1 MSGMKKR
8 AGSARQGN
16 RAGGLLFFETFVASD
31 HDEETPDY
39 FLQPGELR
47 RAFAGFETIHYE
59 AAAAYGHHAGRPG
72 CVTQLIARKPAAA

>member
-1 MSGMKKR
+1 MKRKG
-8 AGSARQGN
+8 GSARQGN
-16 RAGGLLFFETFVASD
+16 QAGGLLFFETFVASD